1 MIGLRILSAIAAATL
16 VLASVASANAAQSSG
31 KPSPGGSVRSGGGA
45 PAFRSAG
52 VPAARVGGNP
62 GHRGGPLRVGSAV
75 HRNHGAFISGS
86 VVGAVGFYDEG
97 YYEDGPVAVS
107 PGPAGG
113 DDGVAWC
120 MQTYRSYDPRS
131 RTYVGFDGDRHPC
144 P

>member
-1 MIGLRILSAIAAATL
+1 MVGLRILSAVAAGTL
-16 VLASVASANAAQSSG
+16 VLATVASASAAQSSG
-31 KPSPGGSVRSGGGA
+31 KPNPGGSVRTGGGA

-52 VPAARVGGNP
+52 APAARVGGNP
-62 GHRGGPLRVGSAV
+62 GYRGGPMHVGGAV
-75 HRNHGAFISGS
+75 HRNRGVFISGS

-97 YYEDGPVAVS
+97 YYEDGPVAVN
-107 PGPAGG
+107 PAGG